1 MRRMVRE
8 PAVVQEGAEVIV
20 TGRVTDSALALG
32 PLMAQ
37 FGRNAEDE
45 DALAHGVLAL
55 AGTTP

>member
-1 MRRMVRE
+1 MVRE